1 MARNINVSGETCS
14 IETNKKKITH
24 LSMRQEITLAGW
36 LSTGFLQAVSTTL
49 EQDVLSKES
58 TCQSDPASVTRIKSS
73 NWYFIEKKKSI
84 ENVIMKIYKR

>member
-1 MARNINVSGETCS
+1 
-14 IETNKKKITH
+14 
-24 LSMRQEITLAGW
+24 MRQEITLAGW

-73 NWYFIEKKKSI
+73 NWYLIEKK
-84 ENVIMKIYKR
+84 